1 MNIVGITAEYNP
13 FHQGHAWHLA
23 QACRLTGADRAIV
36 VMSGNYVQRGAPA
49 MFDKY
54 LRARAALL
62 HGADLVLE
70 LPPDVATGSAEY
82 FASGAVR
89 LLLQTGIVTDLC
101 FGSECNDL
109 KALQKPAQILS
120 EEPADYRAYLQEA
133 LRQGK
138 AYPEARAQALQQ
150 YDPSLPPAL
159 LASPNDLLGIE
170 YLKALHR
177 HKSGIRVLT
186 VPREGASYHDRR
198 MDRQTAASASGIRQA
213 LIRSRGHFTPEIL
226 AQLPSPALYRPQ
238 EGRIPVT
245 EDAFSLLLLER
256 LLRAPGEPLEQYFGV
271 TPELA
276 NRIRNHLD
284 DFRSFS
290 QFTDLIK
297 TRNLTRTAVSRALLH
312 ILLNIKD
319 CQPAGCFRVLGFR
332 REAASLLKELAG
344 RGSLP
349 LVTSPQDEALPE
361 HWLHADRLYESV
373 RSLLHGTPFQ
383 NECRRKMLVI

>member
-23 QACRLTGADRAIV
+23 QARRLTGADRAIV

-138 AYPEARAQALQQ
+138 SYPEARAQALQQ

-159 LASPNDLLGIE
+159 LASPNDLLGD
-170 YLKALHR
+170 R
-177 HKSGIRVLT
+177 KSV
-186 VPREGASYHDRR
+186 V
-198 MDRQTAASASGIRQA
+198 
-213 LIRSRGHFTPEIL
+213 
-226 AQLPSPALYRPQ
+226 
-238 EGRIPVT
+238 
-245 EDAFSLLLLER
+245 
-256 LLRAPGEPLEQYFGV
+256 
-271 TPELA
+271 
-276 NRIRNHLD
+276 
-284 DFRSFS
+284 
-290 QFTDLIK
+290 
-297 TRNLTRTAVSRALLH
+297 
-312 ILLNIKD
+312 
-319 CQPAGCFRVLGFR
+319 
-332 REAASLLKELAG
+332 
-344 RGSLP
+344 
-349 LVTSPQDEALPE
+349 
-361 HWLHADRLYESV
+361 
-373 RSLLHGTPFQ
+373 
-383 NECRRKMLVI
+383 

>member
-23 QACRLTGADRAIV
+23 QARRLTGADRAIV

-245 EDAFSLLLLER
+245 EDAFSLLLL
-256 LLRAPGEPLEQYFGV
+256 
-271 TPELA
+271 
-276 NRIRNHLD
+276 
-284 DFRSFS
+284 
-290 QFTDLIK
+290 
-297 TRNLTRTAVSRALLH
+297 
-312 ILLNIKD
+312 
-319 CQPAGCFRVLGFR
+319 
-332 REAASLLKELAG
+332 
-344 RGSLP
+344 
-349 LVTSPQDEALPE
+349 
-361 HWLHADRLYESV
+361 DRKSV
-373 RSLLHGTPFQ
+373 
-383 NECRRKMLVI
+383 V